1 MKFDFCIGNP
11 PYNEDFEKSGDNG
24 NFAKPVYNIFMDEV
38 FKIADKVEL
47 VHPARFLF
55 NAGSTP
61 KDWNEK
67 MLNDPHFKVLE
78 YEANST
84 KLFANADIKGGIAV
98 TYRDSRKEFGE
109 IGTFTAF
116 PELNGINRRVNK
128 ERDERKLINIMYNQ
142 VNFDLDVLLTEH
154 PEFISGIGSEGKDR
168 RLEKNIFD
176 KIPLFTE
183 KKVHDDDVKILGVIK
198 IKRQWRFIP
207 RKYIDMSHENVNKF
221 KVLVPRSNGSGAIG
235 EVLSTPIVGEPIVGE
250 PIVGYTRTFLGIGA
264 FDTRNEA
271 DNCLKYVKSKFART
285 MLGILKIT
293 QDNPI
298 DTWRLVPLQDF
309 TPQSDIDW
317 TKSISE
323 IDRQLYK
330 KYKLSPEEIQF
341 IETHVKEMA

>member
-98 TYRDSRKEFGE
+98 TYRDSSKEFGE

-116 PELNGINRRVNK
+116 PELNGIVHKSKASSEK
-128 ERDERKLINIMYNQ
+128 ESLASIIYTQ
-142 VNFDLDVLLTEH
+142 VRFNLEALFADY
-154 PEFISGIGSEGKDR
+154 PELKTNIGSDGKDR
-168 RLEKNIFD
+168 RFRNNAFEKISV
-176 KIPLFTE
+176 FTE
-183 KKVHDDDVKILGVIK
+183 QKTEKSDIKVIGILK
-198 IKRQWRFIP
+198 NKRTWR
-207 RKYIDMSHENVNKF
+207 YINRLYVDIEHENLMKW
-221 KVLVPRSNGSGAIG
+221 KTLVPRANGSGALG
-235 EVLSTPIVGEPIVGE
+235 EVLSTPLIGEPLIGE
-250 PIVGYTRTFLGIGA
+250 PLIGYTQSFIGIGS
-264 FDTRNEA
+264 FETEFEA
-271 DNCLKYVKSKFART
+271 EAVMSYVKTKFARVL
-285 MLGILKIT
+285 LGVLKVT
-293 QDNPI
+293 QDNDRGVWKLI
-298 DTWRLVPLQDF
+298 PLQDF
-309 TPQSDIDW
+309 TANSDIDW
-317 TKSISE
+317 TKSIPE
-323 IDRQLYK
+323 IDKQLYK
-330 KYKLSPEEIQF
+330 KYKLSPEEINF

>member
-98 TYRDSRKEFGE
+98 TYRDSSKEFGE
-109 IGTFTAF
+109 IGTFVVFDELRAVLSKVKNSDFKSFAELVYGRDLYKLTENLYTENSFAENRQSKGHRYDCGSNVFDIF
-116 PELNGINRRVNK
+116 PELFHSEKPSDNKEYARVLGREKNERRVK
-128 ERDERKLINIMYNQ
+128 WFRKDYLKIPD
-142 VNFDLDVLLTEH
+142 NFD
-154 PEFISGIGSEGKDR
+154 SY
-168 RLEKNIFD
+168 
-176 KIPLFTE
+176 
-183 KKVHDDDVKILGVIK
+183 KV
-198 IKRQWRFIP
+198 FIP
-207 RKYIDMSHENVNKF
+207 K
-221 KVLVPRSNGSGAIG
+221 SNGSGAIG
-235 EVLSTPIVGEPIVGE
+235 EVLSTPMVGEPMVGC
-250 PIVGYTRTFLGIGA
+250 TTTFLNIGKFA
-264 FDTRNEA
+264 TKENAEA
-271 DNCLKYVKSKFART
+271 CFKYIKTKFARA
-285 MLGILKIT
+285 MLGTLKVT
-293 QDNPI
+293 QDNPRE
-298 DTWRLVPLQDF
+298 TWLNVPLQDF
-309 TPQSDIDW
+309 TANSDIDW
-317 TKSISE
+317 SKSIPE
-323 IDRQLYK
+323 IDSQLYK
-330 KYKLSPEEIQF
+330 KYKLSPEEINF